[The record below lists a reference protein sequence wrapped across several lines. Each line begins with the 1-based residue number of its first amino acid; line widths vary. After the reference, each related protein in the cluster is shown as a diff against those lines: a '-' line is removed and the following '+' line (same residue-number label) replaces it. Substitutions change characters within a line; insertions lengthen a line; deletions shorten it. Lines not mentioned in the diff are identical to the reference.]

1 MKSLR
6 TLKYILSTLFIV
18 GATIFGIVQTLS
30 SLRNE
35 AIQTQHHIANL
46 HAYTFDEHFAQI
58 LQQVDHTIDRIPY
71 LSNHRVIES
80 IVAPILVE
88 LLHNAHYVRSLS
100 LLDEQGRII
109 ASSYSPNVGKRIA
122 LENFLPIP
130 FGETSILRVG
140 VPWEGRDFDEGRPST
155 HELPISSNAL
165 SFIPLLKKIFF
176 AQKAYFVIAN
186 LNTDY
191 FANRYNTILPIE
203 AGAVSLWRIDGT
215 LLFSNHTALLA
226 GSTHYTNEHP
236 KQPND
241 TDFFSHL
248 KNNVHKDM
256 TVFHLNRLMP
266 FILEVAINERNAL
279 VVWDKERQK
288 VLGITT
294 LLIGLLGTLGL
305 TLVVRTLNEFERQ
318 KQQLAY
324 EKQFRTAMEAT
335 QTGLWTR
342 NYQTGEITWDA
353 QCYLLLDYAPNAF
366 TPSIAKIDALTDA
379 KDAPYIATLIDE
391 QIVQKGH
398 FIVERRM
405 KKASGEWVWIDVRGK
420 VIEYTPEGEPL
431 LLTGVYINIDAQKK
445 AEQLH
450 LLAVAFETQEAI
462 LITDAHESVIKVND
476 AFTRITGYEE
486 EEILGKTPRLLCS
499 GKHDKAFYEAMWD
512 ALCTKGFWQGELWN
526 KRKNGEI
533 YAEHLTITT
542 IKDAKGETTHFL
554 ANFNDI
560 TSQKKAEQHVQELA
574 YQDPLTHL
582 FNRTVLD
589 TTLQTIVEKQT
600 QIGLFGAIIF
610 IDFDHFKELN
620 DTYGHDAGDILLI
633 QAANR
638 LRDATRQ
645 KDTVVRFGGD
655 EFIVVLEE
663 LGHNKAYALF
673 QARTVAQKILSRL
686 GEPYAL
692 AHGNYFLGASIG
704 VSLFGD
710 DAAKEAHTLI
720 KEADCAMYKAKEAG
734 RNQIYIFNAD
744 DCSQN
749 APLKIP
755 QSKIKS

>member
-6 TLKYILSTLFIV
+6 TLKYILATLFIL
-18 GATIFGIVQTLS
+18 GATIFGITQTVL
-30 SLRNE
+30 SLRKE
-35 AIQTQHHIANL
+35 AIQTQKHIANL

-58 LQQVDHTIDRIPY
+58 LQQVDHTIDRIAY
-71 LSNHRVIES
+71 LSNNTVTES
-80 IVAPILVE
+80 IVTPVLVE
-88 LLHNAHYVRSLS
+88 LLLNAHYLRSLS
-100 LLDEQGRII
+100 LLDEHGLIV
-109 ASSYSPNVGKRIA
+109 ASSYAPNVNKRIV
-122 LENFLPIP
+122 LDNFLPIP
-130 FGETSILRVG
+130 FGENAVLRLG
-140 VPWEGRDFDEGRPST
+140 IPWEGRDFDEGHPST
-155 HELPISSNAL
+155 HDLPVPSSAL
-165 SFIPLLKKIFF
+165 SFIPLLKKTFF
-176 AQKAYFVIAN
+176 AQKTYFVVAN

-191 FANRYNTILPIE
+191 FANRYSTMLPSE
-203 AGAVSLWRIDGT
+203 TGTLSLWRMDGT
-215 LLFSNHTALLA
+215 LLFSNNTALRA
-226 GSTHYTNEHP
+226 GMSHYTKEHP
-236 KQPND
+236 RDLNE

-248 KNNVHKDM
+248 QVNNHSLM
-256 TVFHLNRLMP
+256 STFHLNRLMP
-266 FILEVAINERNAL
+266 FIIEVAMNESNAL
-279 VVWDKERQK
+279 GAWDKERQK

-294 LLIGLLGTLGL
+294 LLIGLLGGLGL
-305 TLVVRTLNEFERQ
+305 TLLIKTLNEFERQ

-335 QTGLWTR
+335 GTGLWTR
-342 NYQTGEITWDA
+342 NYQTGELTWDS
-353 QCYLLLDYAPNAF
+353 QCYLLLGYTPDAF
-366 TPSIAKIDALTDA
+366 IPSIETIDALTDV
-379 KDAPYIATLIDE
+379 KDAQHIASSIEE
-391 QIVQKGH
+391 QILQKGY
-398 FIVERRM
+398 FMAERHM

-420 VIEYTPEGEPL
+420 VIEYTDGGDPL

-462 LITDAHESVIKVND
+462 LITDADEVVIKVNE

-486 EEILGKTPRLLCS
+486 EEILGKTPRILCS
-499 GKHDKAFYEAMWD
+499 GKHDKAFYETMWES
-512 ALCTKGFWQGELWN
+512 LVSKGFWQGELWD

-542 IKDAKGETTHFL
+542 IKDAKGKTTHFL

-574 YQDPLTHL
+574 FQDPLTHL
-582 FNRTVLD
+582 CNRTVLD
-589 TTLQTIVEKQT
+589 NTLQSIVEKQT
-600 QIGLFGAIIF
+600 HLALFGAIIF

-620 DTYGHDAGDILLI
+620 DTYGHDAGDMLLI

-645 KDTVVRFGGD
+645 KDTVVRLGGD

-663 LGHNKAYALF
+663 LGDNKAYALF

-692 AHGNYFLGASIG
+692 AHGNYRLGASIG

-710 DAAKEAHTLI
+710 DASKEAHSLL

-734 RNQIYIFNAD
+734 RNRVHFFNAD

-749 APLKIP
+749 APLKTP
-755 QSKIKS
+755 Q